1 MLNCK
6 FILIFCLLLM
16 MHTLDLY
23 AQTNVQ
29 GMTVTAISF
38 DGLKKNDDAYLLSL
52 IKSRQG
58 DPLDTIKVKN
68 DLQRLINTSG
78 IGHADYKVSDEKKG
92 VHLSFELQEIKTLLP
107 IVKFGGIEENIW
119 FQLGFVDINWKGKG
133 QTLSAYYQNNDQRH
147 SGQIYYRIPRMNN
160 SNWGFSGSATKWS
173 SREPLYF
180 PEATVNY
187 YYDNNSI
194 ALSGIR
200 NFGQNQHFEIGGTY
214 FIETYRKTEESL
226 NQETPGP
233 LSLRQP
239 KYLGKIEYK
248 VKKLDYHFF
257 YLKGHSWKLNSQ
269 NVFNTLDKTWFHSVA
284 FQGKQFFRIG
294 RNINLAF
301 RLRMAI
307 SSNNNTPFAPFVAD
321 SHVNIRGVGNRI
333 DRGTAQLVLNA
344 EFRHTL
350 FHSNIWAAQAVVF
363 LDSGTWRN
371 PGGELK
377 DIFNP
382 DQFRQFVG
390 SGIRIINKKIYGAV
404 LRIDYGIDIF
414 NKMQKGI
421 VIGLGQ
427 YF

>member
-6 FILIFCLLLM
+6 HVFILCLIGLTQCLA
-16 MHTLDLY
+16 
-23 AQTNVQ
+23 AQTKVQ
-29 GMTVTAISF
+29 GEKVTTLTF
-38 DGLKKNDDAYLLSL
+38 DGMKKNDEVYLLSL
-52 IKSRQG
+52 IRSRQG
-58 DPLDTIKVKN
+58 EPLDTIKVKN
-68 DLQRLINTSG
+68 DVQRLINTSG
-78 IGHADYKVSDEKKG
+78 IGHADYTITEDEAG
-92 VHLSFELQEIKTLLP
+92 VQLSFQLQEIKTLLP

-133 QTLSAYYQNNDQRH
+133 QTLSAYYQNNDRRH
-147 SGQIYYRIPRMNN
+147 SGQVYYRIPRINN
-160 SNWGFSGSATKWS
+160 SQWGFSASVTKWS
-173 SREPLYF
+173 SREPLFF

-200 NFGQNQHFEIGGTY
+200 NFGLNNHLEIGGTY
-214 FIETYRKTEESL
+214 FIETYSKTEESL
-226 NQETPGP
+226 NNETPGP

-239 KYLGKIEYK
+239 KYLGKIEYQ

-257 YLKGHSWKLNSQ
+257 YLKGYSWKLNAQ

-284 FQGKQFFRIG
+284 FQGKQFFKIG
-294 RNINLAF
+294 RTINLAF

-307 SSNNNTPFAPFVAD
+307 SSNNDSPFAPFVAD

-333 DRGTAQLVLNA
+333 DRGTAQLVLNV
-344 EFRHTL
+344 EYRQTFFHT
-350 FHSNIWAAQAVVF
+350 NNWAAQAVVF

-371 PGGELK
+371 PGGELR

-382 DQFRQFVG
+382 DQFREFVG
-390 SGIRIINKKIYGAV
+390 GGVRIINKKIYGAV

-414 NKMQKGI
+414 NKKQKGV

>member
-1 MLNCK
+1 MQNCK
-6 FILIFCLLLM
+6 RILLFSLIFMTQYLC
-16 MHTLDLY
+16 
-23 AQTNVQ
+23 AQPTAH
-29 GMTVTAISF
+29 GETVTAINF
-38 DGLKKNDDAYLLSL
+38 EGLKKNDEVYLLSL
-52 IKSRQG
+52 IESRQG
-58 DPLDTIKVKN
+58 EPLDTIKVKN
-68 DLQRLINTSG
+68 DVQRLINTSG
-78 IGHADYKVSDEKKG
+78 IGHAAYEVAEDSRGVS
-92 VHLSFELQEIKTLLP
+92 LSFQLQEIQTLLP
-107 IVKFGGIEENIW
+107 IVKFGGIKENIW
-119 FQLGFVDINWKGKG
+119 YQLGFVDINWKGRG

-147 SGQIYYRIPRMNN
+147 SGQIYYRIPRINN
-160 SNWGFSGSATKWS
+160 SAWGFSGSATKWS

-187 YYDNNSI
+187 YYDNNSV

-200 NFGQNQHFEIGGTY
+200 NFGLNKHLELGGTY
-214 FIETYRKTEESL
+214 FVETYSKTEESL
-226 NQETPGP
+226 NKETPGP

-239 KYLGKIEYK
+239 KYLGKIEYQ
-248 VKKLDYHFF
+248 VNKLDYHFF

-269 NVFNTLDKTWFHSVA
+269 NVFNSLDKTWFHSVA
-284 FQGKQFFRIG
+284 FQGKQFFHLG

-307 SSNNNTPFAPFVAD
+307 SSNNDTPFAPFVAD

-344 EFRHTL
+344 EYRHTL
-350 FHSNIWAAQAVVF
+350 FHSNNWAAQAVVF

-382 DQFRQFVG
+382 DQFREFVG
-390 SGIRIINKKIYGAV
+390 GGIRVINNKIYGAV

-414 NKMQKGI
+414 NKNQKGF